1 MNLKLKILLIL
12 YIIFFFISCDSS
24 SVNSDNQNKE
34 KDNIP
39 IISLC
44 ENPKPQDNIQRG
56 SLISYK
62 ILKEAI
68 ANTTYSLVYYS
79 KDHNNKFIKVSGY
92 ASVPNYEDPINIL
105 QFNRGTSDRENP
117 PSEGFGL
124 SEGLSQAVGILQL
137 LVNTP
142 FAIVIPDYQGYGVSN
157 DVHPYGTKHIAHASV
172 DIIRAFKHL
181 LKKINRKVNNKIYLG
196 GYSEGG
202 QATMATHE
210 QINTCYKDEINV
222 VASVPMAGPYDALA
236 TINRAFK
243 NGIENYP
250 HTKNIIY
257 YIFSYIYVYNDL
269 NLLNISLKEPY
280 KSEIK
285 KLIQDKNPVGLFD
298 INVPSDGKDFF
309 KISFIDDMING
320 NIDKNFKENL
330 LKNNT
335 FKWNVPSGKMRL
347 YHSPDDLAVPYIN
360 SSNAIAYFKSKNID
374 VRLVDV
380 PGNHLGAAVPSIL
393 QGLNWLL
400 DQ

>member
-92 ASVPNYEDPINIL
+92 VSVPNYEDPINIL
-105 QFNRGTSDRENP
+105 QFNRGTSDRKNP

-181 LKKINRKVNNKIYLG
+181 LKKNK
-196 GYSEGG
+196 
-202 QATMATHE
+202 
-210 QINTCYKDEINV
+210 
-222 VASVPMAGPYDALA
+222 
-236 TINRAFK
+236 
-243 NGIENYP
+243 
-250 HTKNIIY
+250 
-257 YIFSYIYVYNDL
+257 
-269 NLLNISLKEPY
+269 
-280 KSEIK
+280 
-285 KLIQDKNPVGLFD
+285 
-298 INVPSDGKDFF
+298 
-309 KISFIDDMING
+309 
-320 NIDKNFKENL
+320 
-330 LKNNT
+330 
-335 FKWNVPSGKMRL
+335 
-347 YHSPDDLAVPYIN
+347 
-360 SSNAIAYFKSKNID
+360 
-374 VRLVDV
+374 
-380 PGNHLGAAVPSIL
+380 
-393 QGLNWLL
+393 
-400 DQ
+400 